1 MMKRD
6 VVMRDMVKRDV
17 MRRDCTFVS
26 NHELRIT
33 NHEFI
38 CRNGR

>member
-6 VVMRDMVKRDV
+6 VVKRDMVKRDV

-26 NHELRIT
+26 NHESRIT
-33 NHEFI
+33 NYEFF